1 MSDWL
6 RTDER
11 QEFISSMQMVCRSL
25 NECLEDEV
33 QWKWGVIA
41 LHSAIQGIMVMS
53 LRGTNDFLIMPEK
66 LAGKCIKAHSEEKS
80 WPKVKMDSFPSL
92 YQKVQSEEMMC
103 FYVDS
108 KALTKDSDRDK
119 DLNYLSQLRNSFIHF
134 MPQGFSLYVADLP
147 NVFLSLLKMIKFLGW
162 ETTNVTWYDE
172 KTSEKAKLLVD
183 DAISITNTLKNQ
195 QGI

>member
-25 NECLEDEV
+25 NECLEDEE
-33 QWKWGVIA
+33 QWKWSVIA
-41 LHSAIQGIMVMS
+41 LHNAIQGIMVMS
-53 LRGTNDFLIMPEK
+53 LRGTNDFRIMPEK
-66 LAGKCIKAHSEEKS
+66 LAGKCIKAHREGKP

-108 KALTKDSDRDK
+108 KALAKDSDRDK

-183 DAISITNTLKNQ
+183 DAISITSTLKN
-195 QGI
+195 